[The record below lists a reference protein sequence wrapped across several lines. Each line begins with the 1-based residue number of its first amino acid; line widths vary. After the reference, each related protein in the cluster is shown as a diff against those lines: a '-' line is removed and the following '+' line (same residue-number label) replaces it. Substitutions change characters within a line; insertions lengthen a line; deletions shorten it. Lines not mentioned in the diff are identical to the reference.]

1 MGNTSSDYYAT
12 ISTGA
17 TMNAARIQQ
26 DFVVVWGVDLGTTSE
41 NQIITTTD
49 ESAVYVGWDEGQ
61 TETTVL
67 KLNGGTGN
75 LEQKY
80 TL

>member
-1 MGNTSSDYYAT
+1 
-12 ISTGA
+12 
-17 TMNAARIQQ
+17 MNAARIQQ
-26 DFVVVWGVDLGTTSE
+26 DYLVVWGADIGTTSE

-61 TETTVL
+61 TETTIL
-67 KLNGGTGN
+67 RLNGGNGN
-75 LEQKY
+75 FEQLY